1 MTSNTQVALDK
12 EELRTL
18 IAHILELDVQ
28 EVTDDADF
36 VADLEV
42 DSLMALEI
50 VVRLQR
56 QYGVKLEESDLK
68 HVSSLPQVLE
78 LVSGKRAA
86 QVAS

>member
-12 EELRTL
+12 EELRGL
-18 IAHILELDVQ
+18 IAHVLELDVA
-28 EVTDDADF
+28 EVTDSADF
-36 VADLEV
+36 VQDLEV

-68 HVSSLPQVLE
+68 HVSSLPQVLR

-86 QVAS
+86 QLAS